1 MAEIMN
7 NLIKTESVLRKI
19 IGRKANFS
27 LYKDISAPDRIYV
40 RHPLDRKSEICTE
53 IKELNSKEFRNWIF
67 YFNGGS
73 KPLKDI
79 SDIQENAVAVSGFD
93 ESIEP
98 IEIAKRVAYCNKN
111 IYLCLHDKERNAVE
125 ITPNDW
131 NIIKEY
137 EAPVLF
143 LHSSN
148 LKALPIPEQGGNLKD
163 LQKFI
168 NVDDKN
174 LSLTIGWILAT
185 FNSKIDCPILHI
197 EAPKGTGKTTATK
210 FLKELIDPDTTG
222 VVAPFRSYRDLCAA
236 SKNIH
241 LFALDNLSG
250 FSKKESD
257 ELCRAVTG
265 AGHLDRKLYTDNTL
279 HTTNLHNPFITNG
292 ISFGELQADLRDRCY
307 SIKLNPLDGMS
318 RQSKEDLNNEFE
330 AEKSKLLGAILDSL
344 VYALRNE
351 DYEPEIDTRMIDAG
365 KFIMRAAHDNP
376 LLPFTEDEFKSI
388 LIESKKQEEINSA
401 LDNPIACAIY
411 NMTEDMKENC
421 EATDDDMI
429 VWDDTTR
436 KLLIEVISKAK
447 NLGIGK
453 DIPKSPVSFG
463 KKLKEVRKI
472 LKLYNIEIGKPEH
485 TDRGSKIKII
495 YRNPEEVVERK
506 VEELKEETV
515 ENDYIGEN
523 HQKPTEENSLEI
535 Q

>member
-1 MAEIMN
+1 MN

-506 VEELKEETV
+506 VEELKEEAV

>member
-1 MAEIMN
+1 MKI
-7 NLIKTESVLRKI
+7 IKTESVLRKV
-19 IGRKANFS
+19 IGKKANFE
-27 LYKDISAPDRIYV
+27 LYKDINNPTRIYV
-40 RHPLDRKSEICTE
+40 RYPLNRESKICTE
-53 IKELNSKEFRNWIF
+53 IKELNSKEFKNWIF
-67 YFNGGS
+67 YLNNGS
-73 KPLKDI
+73 KLLKDI
-79 SDIQENAVAVSGFD
+79 SEIQKNAVAVSGFD
-93 ESIEP
+93 RTIEP
-98 IEIAKRVAYCNKN
+98 IEIAKRVAYHDKN
-111 IYLCLHDKERNAVE
+111 MYLCLHDEGRNAVK
-125 ITPNDW
+125 ITPNGW

-143 LHSSN
+143 LRSSN

-163 LQKFI
+163 LQKFV

-174 LSLTIGWILAT
+174 LPLTIGWILAT

-197 EAPKGTGKTTATK
+197 EAPKGSGKTTATK

-222 VVAPFRSYRDLCAA
+222 VVAPFRSYRDLSAA
-236 SKNIH
+236 AESIH

-279 HTTNLHNPFITNG
+279 HTSNLHNPFIANG

-307 SIKLNPLDGMS
+307 SIKLNPLNGMS
-318 RQSKEDLNNEFE
+318 RKSKEDLDEEFE

-344 VYALRNE
+344 VNALRNE

-376 LLPFTEDEFKSI
+376 SLPFTEDEFKSI
-388 LIESKKQEEINSA
+388 LIESKKQAEFNSA

-411 NMTEDMKENC
+411 HITEDMKENC
-421 EATDDDMI
+421 DATDDDI
-429 VWDDTTR
+429 TVWDDTTR
-436 KLLIEVISKAK
+436 KLLMEVISKAR

-463 KKLKEVRKI
+463 KKLKEVREL
-472 LKLYNIEIGKPEH
+472 LKPYNIEISKAEH
-485 TDRGSKIKII
+485 TDKGSKVKII
-495 YRNPEEVVERK
+495 YKNPKEAIEEE
-506 VEELKEETV
+506 VEELKEEAV
-515 ENDYIGEN
+515 ENDYIEEK
-523 HQKPTEENSLEI
+523 QQETTEENNSEI
-535 Q
+535 K